1 MIIKQILNNSAVI
14 AEKGDGT
21 EAILLGK
28 GIAFNQKIGNEIDK
42 SKIYKIFSPNSEVQ
56 RKNVI
61 DTIHEIE
68 PIYFEISQKI
78 CERLKREENIKLT
91 DSVYITL
98 TDHLATSV
106 ERAKKGLYLSNKFL
120 WDIKDYYPK
129 EYNYGLWALRLLNQQ
144 FDVDLPEDEAAFI
157 AIHLISGELGQ
168 DIDEFQRSMNFI
180 KEITKLVRHYFRI
193 DLDNKTLNYKR
204 FAVHLKFF
212 WQRMMYEKGKKS
224 YGDLSQEVLEV
235 IKESDIDAYL
245 CALKIKDYIK
255 QQYKYDLNT
264 EEIMYLAIHINKI
277 TSGEKKMKYDQMI
290 EKILPAIGGEEN
302 ISSVVHCATRLRFVL
317 KDESKADDEA
327 VKNIPGILQLVK
339 KAGQY
344 QLVIGND
351 VGEVYAEL
359 MQKISVSDSE
369 SPNQEKG
376 TIFDR
381 IIRVITGSIAPAIPL
396 LAGAGMGKVLLL
408 ILTMSG
414 ILAET
419 SQTYQILNLIFD
431 TGYFFMPAFVA
442 FSAAKVFKTDQ
453 YLGAFMGLVTVHP
466 IWTDLVKAAK
476 PVDFIGL
483 PVQLIKYSGSLI
495 TAILSVWIM
504 SYIYKGV
511 KKVTPGMVKVF
522 MEPMLT
528 MLITAP
534 LIFLVIGPVSNT
546 ISEAIASLSMWLFNN
561 VGIIAILVLAA
572 VYPWLVSVGVH
583 KALSPISIQLVAT
596 QGFDPIIRV
605 VALCSNISQAAASLA
620 VGLKTKDKKLK
631 SLALSSS
638 ATAYLGGITEP
649 ALFGVN
655 LPLKKPMYGAMI
667 GSAVAGLVAGFLKL
681 KAFIYVTPA
690 ILSLPMWVSKSENF
704 VLQAITVMVIAS
716 VATFIATWMIGFD
729 DPAQEESGQQIAEK
743 DGKHELHSPVVGK
756 LE

>member
-1 MIIKQILNNSAVI
+1 
-14 AEKGDGT
+14 
-21 EAILLGK
+21 
-28 GIAFNQKIGNEIDK
+28 
-42 SKIYKIFSPNSEVQ
+42 
-56 RKNVI
+56 
-61 DTIHEIE
+61 
-68 PIYFEISQKI
+68 
-78 CERLKREENIKLT
+78 
-91 DSVYITL
+91 
-98 TDHLATSV
+98 
-106 ERAKKGLYLSNKFL
+106 
-120 WDIKDYYPK
+120 
-129 EYNYGLWALRLLNQQ
+129 
-144 FDVDLPEDEAAFI
+144 
-157 AIHLISGELGQ
+157 
-168 DIDEFQRSMNFI
+168 
-180 KEITKLVRHYFRI
+180 
-193 DLDNKTLNYKR
+193 
-204 FAVHLKFF
+204 
-212 WQRMMYEKGKKS
+212 
-224 YGDLSQEVLEV
+224 
-235 IKESDIDAYL
+235 
-245 CALKIKDYIK
+245 
-255 QQYKYDLNT
+255 
-264 EEIMYLAIHINKI
+264 
-277 TSGEKKMKYDQMI
+277 MKYDQMI

-561 VGIIAILVLAA
+561 VGIIAIPVLAA

-756 LE
+756 LEKLSEVNDPTFASGVMGKGVAIVPDEGIIVAPADGVVTAVFESKHAIGLHLDNDADLLIHIGIDTVELKGKGFNQFVKKGQKISTGDKLIEFDLDAIKAAGYDPTVIMIVTNASDFLEVLPDAKLQNKNVNNDNNVMVLV

>member
-1 MIIKQILNNSAVI
+1 MLRRFYVIIKQILNNSAVI

-212 WQRMMYEKGKKS
+212 WQRMMYEKDKKS
-224 YGDLSQEVLEV
+224 YGDLSQEILEV

-277 TSGEKKMKYDQMI
+277 TSGE
-290 EKILPAIGGEEN
+290 
-302 ISSVVHCATRLRFVL
+302 R
-317 KDESKADDEA
+317 
-327 VKNIPGILQLVK
+327 KNEVRS
-339 KAGQY
+339 
-344 QLVIGND
+344 ND
-351 VGEVYAEL
+351 
-359 MQKISVSDSE
+359 
-369 SPNQEKG
+369 
-376 TIFDR
+376 
-381 IIRVITGSIAPAIPL
+381 
-396 LAGAGMGKVLLL
+396 
-408 ILTMSG
+408 
-414 ILAET
+414 
-419 SQTYQILNLIFD
+419 
-431 TGYFFMPAFVA
+431 
-442 FSAAKVFKTDQ
+442 
-453 YLGAFMGLVTVHP
+453 
-466 IWTDLVKAAK
+466 
-476 PVDFIGL
+476 
-483 PVQLIKYSGSLI
+483 
-495 TAILSVWIM
+495 
-504 SYIYKGV
+504 
-511 KKVTPGMVKVF
+511 
-522 MEPMLT
+522 
-528 MLITAP
+528 
-534 LIFLVIGPVSNT
+534 
-546 ISEAIASLSMWLFNN
+546 
-561 VGIIAILVLAA
+561 
-572 VYPWLVSVGVH
+572 
-583 KALSPISIQLVAT
+583 
-596 QGFDPIIRV
+596 
-605 VALCSNISQAAASLA
+605 
-620 VGLKTKDKKLK
+620 
-631 SLALSSS
+631 
-638 ATAYLGGITEP
+638 
-649 ALFGVN
+649 
-655 LPLKKPMYGAMI
+655 
-667 GSAVAGLVAGFLKL
+667 
-681 KAFIYVTPA
+681 
-690 ILSLPMWVSKSENF
+690 
-704 VLQAITVMVIAS
+704 
-716 VATFIATWMIGFD
+716 
-729 DPAQEESGQQIAEK
+729 
-743 DGKHELHSPVVGK
+743 
-756 LE
+756 